1 MFNILTKKDKTEGLA
16 DASQEPHAANTG
28 KIQRIFITLFNHLD
42 WIYASFYIAPTFIL
56 FTYLFSDFPLAWVPE
71 MTLQVS
77 KVYGLSSWL
86 AHGLLLNRLGQLI
99 RTWRN
104 HQTRGLHIFLLGY
117 NLLGILCHLLFF
129 CFAAIGSL
137 KYIG

>member
-1 MFNILTKKDKTEGLA
+1 MFSILTKEDKTEGLA
-16 DASQEPHAANTG
+16 DASQEPKAAITG
-28 KIQRIFITLFNHLD
+28 KAQRLFIALFNHLD
-42 WIYASFYIAPTFIL
+42 WIYASFYIAPAFIL
-56 FTYLFSDFPLAWVPE
+56 FAYLFSDLPLTWAPE

-77 KVYGLSSWL
+77 KVYGLASWL
-86 AHGLLLNRLGQLI
+86 AHGLLLNRLGLLI

-137 KYIG
+137 KDIG